1 MNCKQFNSIKLEE
14 VLFSLGHLPTKK
26 SEKEAWYLNPFGTET
41 QASFK
46 INLIKNKWYLFSGG
60 IGGNNIDFVKKYFN
74 FSLSEIL
81 DWANRQNF
89 SSFQKQEK
97 FENTTNFED
106 EKNYRILKVEDEI
119 THPALLQYLQKRK
132 VLEHKNFLK
141 EIHYE
146 VKNKEGIWKKYFSV
160 GFPNQHENSFE
171 ISSPIWKG
179 CLGKKD
185 VVLIKSNSKILK
197 VTESF
202 FDFLSLKIIEQNV
215 ESNTNSDYVIL
226 NSTAL
231 FSKVERDFN
240 SYNSY
245 ERIELFL
252 DNDRSGK
259 ETSQKFLSLFS
270 QAENHSFLYR
280 DYKDLNDFLCGG
292 KTS

>member
-1 MNCKQFNSIKLEE
+1 M
-14 VLFSLGHLPTKK
+14 
-26 SEKEAWYLNPFGTET
+26 
-41 QASFK
+41 
-46 INLIKNKWYLFSGG
+46 
-60 IGGNNIDFVKKYFN
+60 
-74 FSLSEIL
+74 
-81 DWANRQNF
+81 
-89 SSFQKQEK
+89 
-97 FENTTNFED
+97 
-106 EKNYRILKVEDEI
+106 
-119 THPALLQYLQKRK
+119 
-132 VLEHKNFLK
+132 EHKKLLK

-185 VVLIKSNSKILK
+185 VVLIQNNSKTLK

-202 FDFLSLKIIEQNV
+202 FDFFSLKTIEENT
-215 ESNTNSDYVIL
+215 ESKTNSDYLIL

-252 DNDRSGK
+252 DNDKSGK
-259 ETSQKFLSLFS
+259 ETTHKFLSLFS
-270 QAENHSFLYR
+270 QAKNHSFLYR